1 MNKVLLLSLLGLAFY
16 MLDKYKY
23 PCKKKV
29 SLEHNILHYF
39 HNVTAIIIYIGPFI
53 FKDRRILYTL
63 LLGTIGLIVQGIINP
78 NKEQSCILMPIY
90 NKKCGIDENRQLYDI
105 FSLLQI
111 KPILSM
117 DSYNFVYYT
126 VHTLLA
132 IYTISKLMK

>member
-1 MNKVLLLSLLGLAFY
+1 MNKVLLLGLLGLAFY

-29 SLEHNILHYF
+29 SLEHNILHYL
-39 HNVTAIIIYIGPFI
+39 HNVTAILIYIGPFI

-63 LLGTIGLIVQGIINP
+63 LLGTIGLIAQGIINP

-105 FSLLQI
+105 FSILQI
-111 KPILSM
+111 KHILSM
-117 DSYNFVYYT
+117 DSYNFIYYS

-132 IYTISKLMK
+132 IYTISKLK

>member
-63 LLGTIGLIVQGIINP
+63 LLGTIGLIVQGLINP
-78 NKEQSCILMPIY
+78 NKEQACILMPIY
-90 NKKCGIDENRQLYDI
+90 NEKCGIDENRQLYDI